1 MGDMYKKIN
10 QYLLTEN
17 GHEEVDMAGGVTAA
31 GDQSAVQGAGAV
43 QASSRLNGA
52 LQRQTSDIQTA
63 EFIQTQTVTT
73 VNRNATNAAQAI
85 GTFAGQ
91 LKVS

>member
-1 MGDMYKKIN
+1 MATGIN
-10 QYLLTEN
+10 
-17 GHEEVDMAGGVTAA
+17 AA
-31 GDQSAVQGAGAV
+31 GDQASVAGAGAV
-43 QASSRLNGA
+43 QASARLNGA

-73 VNRNATNAAQAI
+73 VNRTATNASQAI
-85 GTFAGQ
+85 GQFQSQ